1 MPLSPAPIAPL
12 GAGLFFALQLA
23 ATSLHAQVA
32 IPVGTRVPVTSNV
45 EFSSK
50 TAKKGDPVSMVVS
63 ADVVIDG
70 HVVIP
75 KGLAVKGTVSDTKK
89 AGRGGKA
96 GKIEIALDSLQLPD
110 GQKLGLY
117 ADLDDTTA
125 AQGEERNGAG
135 DKIAGAIPGASF
147 LRKGDDVTFGVNQ
160 LIPVFTISY
169 AAVPVPGGAT
179 QAAPTTAP
187 PVATDSAHADSA
199 GSTES
204 ENAIAPAAIGLFD
217 ATHTWAR
224 ALAALAAHVSATP
237 AIRAAGQQVISEDS
251 ALQVKGVALAAQSHT
266 AVPTLDAETQAKLN
280 GLLKALQATP
290 ADKFDATIMRQLY
303 DVQNGFIGN
312 IDPEDDSPM
321 GKLLLEALPV
331 WKAQLETVAKLIK

>member
-1 MPLSPAPIAPL
+1 
-12 GAGLFFALQLA
+12 
-23 ATSLHAQVA
+23 
-32 IPVGTRVPVTSNV
+32 VTSNV

-50 TAKKGDPVSMVVS
+50 TAKKGDAIPMTVS

-75 KGLAVKGTVSDTKK
+75 KGLAVKGSVSDAKK

-117 ADLDDTTA
+117 ADLDDTTSSRA
-125 AQGEERNGAG
+125 KDGNAVS

-147 LRKGDDVTFGVNQ
+147 MRKGDDVTFGANQ
-160 LIPVFTISY
+160 LIPVSTISY
-169 AAVPVPGGAT
+169 AVVQVPGGAT
-179 QAAPTTAP
+179 QATPTATP
-187 PVATDSAHADSA
+187 PVATDSAQAHADSA
-199 GSTES
+199 GSTGS

-217 ATHTWAR
+217 ATHIWAR
-224 ALAALAAHVSATP
+224 AIASLAAHMSTTP
-237 AIRAAGQQVISEDS
+237 AVRAAGQQVISEDS
-251 ALQVKGVALAAQSHT
+251 ALQVKGAALAARSHT
-266 AVPTLDAETQAKLN
+266 PVPTLDAETQAKLN
-280 GLLKALQATP
+280 GLLTALQATP
-290 ADKFDATIMRQLY
+290 ADKFDATIMQQLY

-331 WKAQLETVAKLIK
+331 WKAQLEMVSKLVVK